1 MASGGIPNSWM
12 VYKGQSQSKM
22 DDKYG
27 YPYELESSTYCM
39 NRKKWYMHSKWI
51 VDEQQMNSR

>member
-1 MASGGIPNSWM
+1 M